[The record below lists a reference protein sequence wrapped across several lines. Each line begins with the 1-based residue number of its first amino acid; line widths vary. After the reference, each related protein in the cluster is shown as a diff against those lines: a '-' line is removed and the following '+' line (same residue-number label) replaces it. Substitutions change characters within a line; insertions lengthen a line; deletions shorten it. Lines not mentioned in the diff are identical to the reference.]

1 MRIRR
6 GLLFWGLFL
15 ILLGGIPL
23 LARAGTIDPAAFADA
38 WRLWPLVL
46 VVIGLTLLLGRYRA
60 GLIGVVAMALLL
72 GSLAGGAMASGGLG
86 IASFGDCSLSARD
99 TNTFD
104 QSGTLSTDSA
114 LVLNL
119 PCGTA
124 DVTVQP
130 GTAWNVNVD
139 YRGDPPPVVATED
152 MLRLGAADGDG
163 GDRQDWTITVGA
175 DALRSIDLQAN
186 AGSSVLQLTGASL
199 TSVSADINAADLR
212 NDAGAATIDRLDISA
227 NAGRARITLGGGA
240 TTGSL
245 SANAGAIDLC
255 ISPDASVRIVM
266 EDQLTFAHNL
276 DERGFTRDGAQW
288 TRSDNVRLG
297 ADFIDLIVDGN
308 AASFTLD
315 PEEGCS

>member
-15 ILLGGIPL
+15 IPLGGIPL
-23 LARAGTIDPAAFADA
+23 LARVGTIDPAVFVDA

-60 GLIGVVAMALLL
+60 GLIGVITVALLL
-72 GSLAGGAMASGGLG
+72 GSLAGGALASGGLG

-99 TNTFD
+99 TKAVD
-104 QSGTLSTDSA
+104 ESGTFSA
-114 LVLNL
+114 DAALIIAL

-130 GTAWNVNVD
+130 GTAWTVHAD
-139 YRGDPPPVVATED
+139 YRGDPPPVVASHD
-152 MLRLGAADGDG
+152 LLGLGSTDDRG
-163 GDRQDWTITVGA
+163 GQRQDWTISVGA
-175 DALRSIDLQAN
+175 DALRSIELQAN
-186 AGSSVLQLTGASL
+186 AGTSVLKLAGASL

-212 NDAGAATIDRLDISA
+212 IDAGAATIDRIDVSA

-240 TTGSL
+240 TTGDL

-255 ISPDASVRIVM
+255 LPSNASVRIRM
-266 EDQLTFAHNL
+266 DDQLTFAHNL
-276 DERGFTRDGAQW
+276 DERGFVHDGHTW
-288 TRSDNVRLG
+288 TRSDDGDGDL
-297 ADFIDLIVDGN
+297 IDLTVDGN

>member
-15 ILLGGIPL
+15 IPLGGIPL

-72 GSLAGGAMASGGLG
+72 GSLAGGALASGGLG
-86 IASFGDCSLSARD
+86 IASFGDCSPSVRD

-104 QSGTLSTDSA
+104 QSGTFSA
-114 LVLNL
+114 DAALIINL

-130 GTAWNVNVD
+130 GTAWNVHVD
-139 YRGDPPPVVATED
+139 YRGDPPPVVAATD
-152 MLRLGAADGDG
+152 TLGLGVADGG
-163 GDRQDWTITVGA
+163 GGHRQDWTITVGA

-186 AGSSVLQLTGASL
+186 AGSSVLQVAGASL
-199 TSVSADINAADLR
+199 RSVSAAINAADLR
-212 NDAGAATIDRLDISA
+212 VDAGSATIDRLDISA

-240 TTGSL
+240 VTGDL

-255 ISPDASVRIVM
+255 IPPDASVRIRM
-266 EDQLTFAHNL
+266 DEQLTFAHNL
-276 DERGFTRDGAQW
+276 DERGFAQDGETW
-288 TRSDNVRLG
+288 TRSDGGDGNL
-297 ADFIDLIVDGN
+297 IDLTVDGN